1 MQIHNEAC
9 CVLLVY
15 VTTKE
20 VLNTTQ
26 TFSLPIHGKRN
37 LLDLELV
44 VSYGVTCF
52 NHTIPQVKCGILC
65 SLEITFVG
73 MFSVTLLT
81 EKRIQSAEQ
90 SHD

>member
-1 MQIHNEAC
+1 MLDNRVEIRNF
-9 CVLLVY
+9 VLGSTY
-15 VTTKE
+15 SWI
-20 VLNTTQ
+20 
-26 TFSLPIHGKRN
+26 FSWNYWNLRGTSKRN

-90 SHD
+90 RHD